1 MEQVI
6 INTIPNIGVAGLIV
20 GMLFMYSKYITKKE
34 ADTTKAALD
43 EYRIQLKELALD
55 NRAIETAFRDYLI
68 IQAKEHHE
76 IIKANTDAIG
86 KLVDFFDNSFAG
98 YMKSRIEAHDKLSEN
113 LDRFIKKIEGDF

>member
-1 MEQVI
+1 MEEI
-6 INTIPNIGVAGLIV
+6 ILTGISNLGVAGLVV

-34 ADTTKAALD
+34 ADATKSILD

-76 IIKANTDAIG
+76 IIKGNTVAISQM
-86 KLVDFFDNSFAG
+86 LNFFDKQFG
-98 YMKSRIEAHDKLSEN
+98 DYMQSRVKSQDRLSEN
-113 LDRFIKKIEGDF
+113 IENFIKEINRNL